1 MAVLGEVRHWGG
13 FDNSKV
19 QAISSSWRT
28 SCNVSASAP
37 VHACLPDT
45 KFSIGSH
52 DSSSETINPNNS
64 SINCLGHVIS
74 VPCHS
79 NKKVT
84 NPSTWEEKADG
95 SL

>member
-1 MAVLGEVRHWGG
+1 MWLCWGKCVTG
-13 FDNSKV
+13 VALTIQKSRPSPVPGGPAAMFP
-19 QAISSSWRT
+19 
-28 SCNVSASAP
+28 SAP
-37 VHACLPDT
+37 AHACLPDT